1 MPCLV
6 NHVIDVIVS
15 HYMHYIGLH
24 VVLKVITCLL
34 LVHPERLQ
42 ALYAQYMQCQVVF
55 LLPNEALLTQTS
67 PATAH
72 LVPLPR
78 SNSSQQLI
86 CQQLRC
92 LEALRQV
99 QEFTRPN
106 SRAPEFL
113 GHFGDQT
120 QGIGAQK
127 TPIWIAGG
135 VHIQGTG
142 CSGIFSCPHPLA
154 S

>member
-24 VVLKVITCLL
+24 VVLKVVTCLL
-34 LVHPERLQ
+34 LVHPEQLQ

-99 QEFTRPN
+99 QVPILWPREVSSAMSIWKDDLHQLFLHCVQGNMCIAATVTV
-106 SRAPEFL
+106 SR
-113 GHFGDQT
+113 
-120 QGIGAQK
+120 
-127 TPIWIAGG
+127 IAAT
-135 VHIQGTG
+135 V
-142 CSGIFSCPHPLA
+142 
-154 S
+154 